1 MIAAPSPDCQPPAA
15 ACRCL
20 ITDHTS
26 DCPWVGGEMAV
37 DMEAAFPELV
47 ADWLAERIV
56 AWVLARVDAEMA
68 DLREGEAI

>member
-1 MIAAPSPDCQPPAA
+1 MTNNRTQPPAD

-26 DCPWVGGEMAV
+26 DCPWVSGEMAL

-56 AWVLARVDAEMA
+56 AWVLARVAAEMA
-68 DLREGEAI
+68 DLRDGAL